1 MNIKENLQNDFKVID
16 MNNIMMIKDFLKI
29 QEYEESNHNLVNMI
43 LWMKQYPLFYYLDK
57 NYLLL
62 LGVHKNEMF
71 IYMPLCKDEYF
82 KEAILKAKSIF
93 DDYGLP
99 FVMSCFTKKQKDMV
113 KDILSDVLISED
125 RGSFDYIYDNQR
137 LKDFKGKKLQK
148 KRNHLNAFY
157 KLYDGRWQYEKIN
170 GFNVKECEA
179 FLDNW
184 GKKNK
189 EDFLLAEI
197 EGAKRILRLVDKLN
211 YRGGLI
217 RIDNEIRAF
226 AIGSHLSKRMWQE
239 NIEKADSNYRG
250 SYQAILQ
257 QLIIHEFADY
267 ELVNRE
273 DDLDLDY
280 LRQAK
285 QAYDPLY
292 LIHKF
297 KIREVK

>member
-1 MNIKENLQNDFKVID
+1 MSIEECLQNDFKVID
-16 MNNIMMIKDFLKI
+16 MTNIMMIKDYLKL

-43 LWMKQYPLFYYLDK
+43 LWMKWYPLFYYLDA

-82 KEAILKAKSIF
+82 NEAILKAKSIF
-93 DDYGLP
+93 DGYGLP
-99 FVMSCFTKKQKDMV
+99 FVMSCFVERQKDMV
-113 KDILSDVLISED
+113 KELLKDVSISED
-125 RGSFDYIYDNQR
+125 PGSFDYIYDNER

-157 KLYDGRWQYEKIN
+157 KEYDGRWQYERIDKY
-170 GFNVKECEA
+170 NVGECEK

-184 GKKNK
+184 AKDKK
-189 EDFLLAEI
+189 EDFLLAEV
-197 EGAKRILRLVDKLN
+197 EGAKRILGLVDKLD

-217 RIDNEIRAF
+217 RIDNEIKAF

-239 NIEKADSNYRG
+239 NVEKADDSYRG
-250 SYQAILQ
+250 LYQAMLQ

-273 DDLDLDY
+273 DDLNLEN
-280 LRQAK
+280 LRHAK
-285 QAYDPLY
+285 MAYAPLY
-292 LIHKF
+292 LIHKY
-297 KIREVK
+297 KIRKV